1 MPDAMPVATLAA
13 PEAALALH
21 LLDQARQAASPV
33 VAILRSA
40 PRLARVAALAHA
52 TADGVEVLALPPW
65 DVLPYD
71 RTLPSAAIVGQRM
84 RALTALAQPARGPRL
99 LLTSAAAALQRVRPA
114 RDLPPD
120 RVLRCGDPL
129 DPQALA
135 TLLAERGYHAEE
147 RVDEAGTVALRGQT
161 VELFP
166 AGAPCPVRLEVADGR
181 IAAIYLFDPA
191 TLRSTGFAEQ
201 VALTPAT
208 EFPLDPAEVEDAAEQ
223 LAHPGAAPEAEDAGG
238 DALAAPGLLP
248 RLVPLFDLLPG
259 APVWT
264 DPEVGDRWAAAHE
277 QAQDAF
283 AATQAARRANPA
295 QGVLPRP
302 ARLFLTPAQ
311 AAAALTG
318 PRLPPV
324 PPTEAV
330 PAPDRIADLV
340 ALAKAAAG
348 TVVIAALADPARVAA
363 SLARRGLQAKAAAD
377 WAAAQTAGVHVLHMD
392 LAEGARLRRQDGTP
406 LLLIPAGTLL
416 RMHRTAR
423 VLQSD
428 NAPRLGD
435 RVVHED
441 HGVAILTALREV
453 DGEDRIALEFAEG
466 AELLVPAW
474 DLDRI
479 WRLGGAEEAGPAPD
493 RMGGESWRRRRAE
506 VEAEVQAAAAGLAQ
520 AAQAR
525 AQARAPRIDPHP
537 LAPSLARRFPH
548 PLTPD
553 QRAAIDATLSDMA
566 SGRPM
571 DRLVCGDVGFGKT
584 EVALRATAAAALAGV
599 QVLVAAPTTVL
610 ARQHLEVFQ
619 RRFAGSGIEVVG
631 LIRGASTAEGRSVRR
646 SVAKGQAHV
655 VVGTQGLAAEGMR
668 FAGLGLAVIDEE
680 QRFGEDDKR
689 RLAGLAGARLISGG
703 LVSGELAGVKGERP
717 HLLTMTATPIPRTLQ
732 GALAGLRD
740 VSVLTTP
747 PQHRQPTRT
756 FVLPW
761 DPVVVREALLRERRR
776 GGQSF
781 IVVPRISD
789 LTALQG
795 ELAGL
800 VPELAVTPV
809 HGRMAPEAAE
819 AAIVG
824 FAHGAGD
831 VLLATNIIEAGL
843 DIPRANLMIVM
854 GADRFGL
861 AQLHQLR
868 GRVGRGA
875 RRGTAYFLT
884 AATGEGGH
892 RLSPIAVRRLHMLET
907 LTGLGAGVE
916 VAAADMGLRGA
927 GDLFGDR
934 QAGHVRA
941 IGTELYQVLLAR
953 AVAAN
958 RGEAAPPP
966 PPVVHAPLAGR
977 IPEAEVPE
985 PNLRL
990 ELLRRLS
997 RLPDA
1002 AALHDF
1008 AEELA
1013 DRFGPPLPELSA
1025 LLDLAR
1031 LRVACR
1037 QARVAHAD
1045 LGPQGAALTPVDPGP
1060 FALVELAARLGGE
1073 VHGVRVVLHWTE
1085 RDPAACVAR
1094 VVGLLEG

>member
-1 MPDAMPVATLAA
+1 MPDATPVAMPAV

-21 LLDQARQAASPV
+21 LLDQARQAGGSV

-40 PRLARVAALAHA
+40 PRLARVAALAQA
-52 TADGVEVLALPPW
+52 MADGVEVLALPPW

-84 RALTALAQPARGPRL
+84 RVLTAFAQPAQGPRL

-114 RDLPPD
+114 RNLPPD
-120 RVLRCGDPL
+120 PVLRPGDPL

-181 IAAIYLFDPA
+181 ISAIHPFDPV
-191 TLRSTGFAEQ
+191 TLRSTGTVEQ
-201 VALTPAT
+201 VALTPAR

-223 LAHPGAAPEAEDAGG
+223 LAHPGTAPDADGTDMPAAP
-238 DALAAPGLLP
+238 APPP
-248 RLVPLFDLLPG
+248 RLVPLFDLVPG

-264 DPEVGDRWAAAHE
+264 DPEVEDRWAAAHE

-302 ARLFLTPAQ
+302 ARLFLTPVQ
-311 AAAALTG
+311 AASALTG

-324 PPTEAV
+324 PPAEAV
-330 PAPDRIADLV
+330 PPPARIADLV
-340 ALAKAAAG
+340 ALAQAAEGA
-348 TVVIAALADPARVAA
+348 VVIAAPADPARVAT
-363 SLARRGLQAKAAAD
+363 SLARRGLTAQPAAD
-377 WAAAQTAGVHVLHMD
+377 WAAAQTPGIHVLHMD
-392 LAEGARLRRQDGTP
+392 LVTGIRTHRQDGTP
-406 LLLIPAGTLL
+406 LLLLPIGHLVRAHHAAAALHTG
-416 RMHRTAR
+416 
-423 VLQSD
+423 D
-428 NAPRLGD
+428 APRLGD

-479 WRLGGAEEAGPAPD
+479 WRLGGSEEAGPAPD

-506 VEAEVQAAAAGLAQ
+506 VEAEVQAAASGLAQ

-619 RRFAGSGIEVVG
+619 RRFAGTGVEVVG
-631 LIRGASTAEGRSVRR
+631 LIRGASTTEGSAVRR
-646 SVAKGQAHV
+646 SVAKGQARII
-655 VVGTQGLAAEGMR
+655 VGTQGLAADSVR

-689 RLAGLAGARLISGG
+689 RLAGLVGDG
-703 LVSGELAGVKGERP
+703 GERP
-717 HLLTMTATPIPRTLQ
+717 HLLTTTATPIPRTLQ

-781 IVVPRISD
+781 VVVPRISD
-789 LTALQG
+789 LTVLQG
-795 ELAGL
+795 ELAEL

-809 HGRMAPEAAE
+809 HGRMALEAAE

-843 DIPRANLMIVM
+843 DIPRANLMVVI

-884 AATGEGGH
+884 AAADKGGR
-892 RLSPIAVRRLHMLET
+892 RLSPVAVRRLHMLET
-907 LTGLGAGVE
+907 LTGLGAGVQ
-916 VAAADMGLRGA
+916 VAAADMELRGA

-941 IGTELYQVLLAR
+941 IGTELYQTLLAR
-953 AVAAN
+953 AVAAT
-958 RGEAAPPP
+958 RGEPAAPPP
-966 PPVVHAPLAGR
+966 PLLHAPLSGR
-977 IPEAEVPE
+977 IPVAEVPE

-990 ELLRRLS
+990 HLLRRLS

-1013 DRFGPPLPELSA
+1013 DRFGPSLPELSA

-1037 QARVAHAD
+1037 RAGVARAD
-1045 LGPQGAALTPVDPGP
+1045 LGPHGAALTPADPA
-1060 FALVELAARLGGE
+1060 ALPSLADRLGAEVRGE
-1073 VHGVRVVLHWTE
+1073 RAVLSWTE
-1085 RDPAACVAR
+1085 RDPAAGVAR
-1094 VVGLLEG
+1094 MAGLLDG